1 LLSLFKTSLF
11 FIIDVI
17 DDNDDVFDTA
27 DSNDG
32 DDDDKKSV
40 KVQADTVNAVDG
52 DDSNTGDIT
61 TSDVVLLFFQP
72 SKPTYRSFFCRSI
85 EHLFVDACHGFTKE

>member
-1 LLSLFKTSLF
+1 MGFLLAWLLSLFKTSLF
-11 FIIDVI
+11 FIVDIV

-27 DSNDG
+27 DSNNR

-40 KVQADTVNAVDG
+40 NNQVDTVDAVDG

-61 TSDVVLLFFQP
+61 ISDVVCLFFQP
-72 SKPTYRSFFCRSI
+72 SKPTYRSIF
-85 EHLFVDACHGFTKE
+85 L